1 MLNSK
6 PLIRFDGTKLI
17 LVENELPSTPV
28 KILSI
33 IGKARMGKS
42 SFLNAFISK
51 YTGKNTTVFTTQD
64 GDDHCTLGIDYYYIP
79 EENLLLLDSQG
90 LAHENAS
97 HDPSLLLFIY
107 LVSNIVIF
115 NESTMLQN
123 SALKLIEPICTFTQ
137 YLDMDTCEKPALIF
151 RISDAKRGSDIH
163 KTLEKLMAH
172 HNDQYNSIRESVE
185 NVFAQP
191 VKIIK
196 TEYPQTTEDS
206 LLSSNDYMGLL
217 SVKENGFDTAIRS
230 IIDDISVAVPRESL
244 LRSVPAFID
253 NINNNE
259 QININKLDIV
269 ALTHNNDILTWLN
282 KVPAELK
289 SEIEVDGTQDMYEK
303 NVVTRQAAVKA
314 LKTDFTKRF
323 KNITETIKKEH
334 KTKLDAE
341 IDGPIERAKISSD
354 AKAREFLQKNGLE
367 SLMAPKCI
375 GAIADAGITDSA
387 SNPQLLTGYLG
398 SYQSFQKAIQ
408 HLYEPIRMMYD
419 KIINSMY
426 EEVNKNLE
434 RAREVSRVQRE
445 LVEYKCKV
453 TLETFDA
460 WLLDEINGRDSSII
474 FEKNSDIYSG
484 YRKQKIDEVMEFIVA
499 NVKKKDVLINIVT
512 GNKMEATLIDS
523 FTGEV
528 NTKYELIAD
537 IYLEF
542 VRQINL
548 YPLKESGVDDF
559 LIDKKEGILKGT
571 LLLDPIMAK
580 KIYLINP
587 EIKFVY
593 DPILL
598 KTFILDTQGLAKT
611 EMPFMTLH
619 TWVSVYEPFYK
630 RAMDNLIADAVCQ
643 RNTFRDF
650 VNEIPDEG
658 NIIKIGTHPSTMY
671 EMNVCELLIQE
682 MKKVFCRMS
691 VIEFEFPK
699 EFVYELSAKVEV
711 MPLVEVN
718 IDSIIVTPQSPQ
730 APQPVQ
736 PVQPVQP
743 AQPPQPVQ
751 PPKAPQPA
759 QAPVTQ
765 QVVSRKKLVNYHQY
779 NYKGTVARA

>member
-1 MLNSK
+1 MLTSK

-42 SFLNAFISK
+42 SFLNAFVSK
-51 YTGKNTTVFTTQD
+51 YAGKNTTVFTTQD

-79 EENLLLLDSQG
+79 EQNLLLLDSQG

-137 YLDMDTCEKPALIF
+137 YLDMDTCEKPSLIF

-185 NVFAQP
+185 NVFAHP

-196 TEYPQTTEDS
+196 TEYPQTVDDS
-206 LLSSNDYMGLL
+206 LLSLNDYMGLL

-230 IIDDISVAVPRESL
+230 IIDDISLTVPRDSL
-244 LRSVPAFID
+244 LKNIPAYID

-259 QININKLDIV
+259 QINIKKLDIV
-269 ALTHNNDILTWLN
+269 ALTHNNDILMWLN
-282 KVPAELK
+282 KVPSELK
-289 SEIEVDGTQDMYEK
+289 AEIEVDGTQEMYDK
-303 NVVTRQAAVKA
+303 NVVTRQALVKK
-314 LKTDFTKRF
+314 LKTEFTKRF

-334 KTKLDAE
+334 KAKLDSE
-341 IDGPIERAKISSD
+341 LDGPIDRAKINSD
-354 AKAREFLQKNGLE
+354 MKAREFAAINGVD
-367 SLMAPKCI
+367 SLMTPKLI
-375 GAIADAGITDSA
+375 GAIVDAGITDSTF
-387 SNPQLLTGYLG
+387 NPQLLSGYLG
-398 SYQSFQKAIQ
+398 GYKNFQIAIQ

-434 RAREVSRVQRE
+434 KAREISRRQRE
-445 LVEYKCKV
+445 IVQDKCKI
-453 TLETFDA
+453 TLETFDG
-460 WLLDEINGRDSSII
+460 WLLDEINARDTSIV
-474 FEKNSDIYSG
+474 FENNSDIYSK
-484 YRKQKIDEVMEFIVA
+484 YRNQKIEEVMEFIVA
-499 NVKKKDVLINIVT
+499 NVKKQDILMNIVA
-512 GNKMEATLIDS
+512 GNKMEAMLIDS
-523 FTGEV
+523 STGKV
-528 NTKYELIAD
+528 NTKYTLIAD

-559 LIDKKEGILKGT
+559 LIQKKEEMLKGM
-571 LLLDPIMAK
+571 LIMNPSVAK

-593 DPILL
+593 DAILL
-598 KTFILDTQGLAKT
+598 KSFILDTHAVSKS
-611 EMPFMTLH
+611 EMPFMTLY

-630 RAMDNLIADAVCQ
+630 RAMDNLIADAICQ
-643 RNTFRDF
+643 RNKTFRDF
-650 VNEIPDEG
+650 IIETPEEDSNV
-658 NIIKIGTHPSTMY
+658 IKIGKHATTMY
-671 EMNVCELLIQE
+671 EINVYEMLIQE
-682 MKKVFCRMS
+682 MKKVYCRMT
-691 VIEFEFPK
+691 VTEFEFPK
-699 EFVYELSAKVEV
+699 EFNEINE
-711 MPLVEVN
+711 
-718 IDSIIVTPQSPQ
+718 
-730 APQPVQ
+730 
-736 PVQPVQP
+736 
-743 AQPPQPVQ
+743 
-751 PPKAPQPA
+751 
-759 QAPVTQ
+759 
-765 QVVSRKKLVNYHQY
+765 
-779 NYKGTVARA
+779 

>member
-1 MLNSK
+1 MQNKSEMLTSK

-17 LVENELPSTPV
+17 LVENELPSNPV

-51 YTGKNTTVFTTQD
+51 YAGKNTTVFTTQD

-137 YLDMDTCEKPALIF
+137 YLDMDTCEKPSLIF

-185 NVFAQP
+185 NVFVQP

-196 TEYPQTTEDS
+196 TEYPQTADDA

-217 SVKENGFDTAIRS
+217 CIKENGFDTAIRS
-230 IIDDISVAVPRESL
+230 IIDDISAAVPRQSL
-244 LRSVPAFID
+244 LRIPGYID

-289 SEIEVDGTQDMYEK
+289 SEIEVDGTQTMYEK
-303 NVVTRQAAVKA
+303 NVVTRQASVKA

-341 IDGPIERAKISSD
+341 LDGPIERAKISSD
-354 AKAREFLQKNGLE
+354 VKAREFLLKNGLE
-367 SLMAPKCI
+367 SLMTPKLI
-375 GAIADAGITDSA
+375 GAITDAGITDSA

-398 SYQSFQKAIQ
+398 AYQGFQKAIQ

-419 KIINSMY
+419 KMINSMY

-434 RAREVSRVQRE
+434 KAREVSRVQRE
-445 LVEYKCKV
+445 LVQDKCKV
-453 TLETFDA
+453 TLESFDG
-460 WLLDEINGRDSSII
+460 WILEEITGRDNSIV

-484 YRKQKIDEVMEFIVA
+484 YRKQKIDEVMNFIVA
-499 NVKKKDVLINIVT
+499 NVKKQDVLINVIT
-512 GNKMEATLIDS
+512 GNKMEATLINS
-523 FTGEV
+523 STGNV

-559 LIDKKEGILKGT
+559 LIDKKEGMLKGT
-571 LLLDPIMAK
+571 LLLDPVMAK

-598 KTFILDTQGLAKT
+598 KTFVQDTQGLAKT

-619 TWVSVYEPFYK
+619 TWVSVYERFYK
-630 RAMDNLIADAVCQ
+630 RAMDNLIADALCQ
-643 RNTFRDF
+643 RKKTFRDF
-650 VNEIPDEG
+650 VDEIPDEG

-671 EMNVCELLIQE
+671 EMNVCDLLIQE
-682 MKKVFCRMS
+682 MKKVFCRMT
-691 VIEFEFPK
+691 VIEFEFPT
-699 EFVYELSAKVEV
+699 EFVYH
-711 MPLVEVN
+711 
-718 IDSIIVTPQSPQ
+718 
-730 APQPVQ
+730 
-736 PVQPVQP
+736 
-743 AQPPQPVQ
+743 
-751 PPKAPQPA
+751 A
-759 QAPVTQ
+759 QAEAEAEKPEEE
-765 QVVSRKKLVNYHQY
+765 LV
-779 NYKGTVARA
+779 